1 MQIKRLNLK
10 MDVVF
15 FESRKSEQNKN
26 AGIAVNIFRLILI
39 GREYYEQRTIVT

>member
-1 MQIKRLNLK
+1 

-15 FESRKSEQNKN
+15 FESRKSEQNEN

-39 GREYYEQRTIVT
+39 GREYYE